1 MRVLLFT
8 GKGGVGK
15 TTAAAA
21 TAALAARRGHKTLVL
36 STDRAHSLADAI
48 DAPLSAV
55 PTEIEPGL
63 FGVQVDAQARFEA
76 TWSGVQ
82 AWLTGLFARGGADS
96 LLAEELAVLPGAD
109 ELMALLEVRDQVA
122 GGQFDVVVVDCAPT
136 AETLRLLALPQA
148 LGWYVERVFPTHR
161 RVVRTIRPVL
171 HGLGAT
177 EGMPDDAVF
186 EAAARLHADLAQ
198 VQALLTDPATTSVRL
213 VLTPESVVVAE
224 ARRTYTALALYGYP
238 VDAVVA
244 NRIVPDGDDPWRAG
258 WAASQTRQL
267 ERVEESFA
275 GLPVHRAPYRA
286 TEPIGLPALTEVGE
300 ELYGDTDPLAFSAP
314 AETSTVYADGDDY
327 VLSMPLPLAEAGDL
341 DLARSGDEL
350 ILTVAGRRRLVAL
363 PSGLRRCAVAGAGL
377 TDGTLRVRF
386 HPDPQV
392 WPT

>member
-48 DAPLSAV
+48 GAPLTAV
-55 PTEIEPGL
+55 PAEIEPGL

-76 TWSGVQ
+76 TWNGVQ
-82 AWLTGLFARGGADS
+82 AWLTSLFARGGVDS

-161 RVVRTIRPVL
+161 RVVRTMRPVL

-244 NRIVPDGDDPWRAG
+244 NRIVPDGDDPWRSA
-258 WAASQTRQL
+258 WAASQTQQL
-267 ERVEESFA
+267 ERVEESFV
-275 GLPVHRAPYRA
+275 GLPVHRSPYRA
-286 TEPIGLPALTEVGE
+286 AEPIGLAALAEVAE

-314 AETSTVYADGDDY
+314 AEASTVFADGDDY

-350 ILTVAGRRRLVAL
+350 VLTVAGRRRLLAL
-363 PSGLRRCAVAGAGL
+363 PSGLRRCAVAGAAL
-377 TDGTLRVRF
+377 ADGTLRVRF
-386 HPDPQV
+386 RPDPDV

>member
-36 STDRAHSLADAI
+36 STDQAHSLADTLGT
-48 DAPLSAV
+48 PLSAV

-63 FGVQVDAQARFEA
+63 SGVQVDVQARFEA

-82 AWLTGLFARGGADS
+82 AWLTGLFARGGADG
-96 LLAEELAVLPGAD
+96 LLAEELSVLPGAD

-171 HGLGAT
+171 HGMGAAD
-177 EGMPDDAVF
+177 GMPDDAVF
-186 EAAARLHADLAQ
+186 EAAARLHADLAE
-198 VQALLTDPATTSVRL
+198 VQALLTDPAITSVRL

-238 VDAVVA
+238 VDAVIA
-244 NRIVPDGDDPWRAG
+244 NRIVPGGDDPWRAA
-258 WAASQTRQL
+258 WAASQSTQL
-267 ERVEESFA
+267 EEVAESFT

-286 TEPIGLPALTEVGE
+286 AEPIGLAALTEVAE
-300 ELYGDTDPLAFSAP
+300 DLYGAADPLAFSAP
-314 AETSTVYADGDDY
+314 ADGTTVLAEGEEY
-327 VLSMPLPLAEAGDL
+327 VLSLPLPLAELGDL

-350 ILTVAGRRRLVAL
+350 ILTVGGRRRLLAL
-363 PSGLRRCAVAGAGL
+363 PSGLRRCVVAGATL
-377 TDGTLRVRF
+377 ADGRLQVRF
-386 HPDPQV
+386 RPDPQV
-392 WPT
+392 WRT